1 METAQH
7 QGSVGRTQATFQAL
21 MGCAA
26 VLAVLSASCCVL
38 PIALSLVGLGGA
50 WLTVLGPFVAYRDVI
65 LILVGCVIVWSWI
78 RLWRTRCK
86 LHIKRRGV
94 LMTAVASL
102 AFLVAL
108 SAPLWETQLTRS
120 MWTLWT
126 SSS

>member
-7 QGSVGRTQATFQAL
+7 QGPVGRTQAAFQAL

-26 VLAVLSASCCVL
+26 ILAVLSASCCVL

-50 WLTVLGPFVAYRDVI
+50 WLAVLGPFVAYRDVI
-65 LILVGCVIVWSWI
+65 LILVGCVIAWSWI

-94 LMTAVASL
+94 LMTAVASV
-102 AFLVAL
+102 AFLLAL
-108 SAPLWETQLTRS
+108 SAPLWETRLTRS
-120 MWTLWT
+120 MWTIWT

>member
-7 QGSVGRTQATFQAL
+7 QGSVGRTQAAFQAL

-50 WLTVLGPFVAYRDVI
+50 WLTVLGPFVAYRDAI
-65 LILVGCVIVWSWI
+65 LILVGCIIAWSWL

-86 LHIKRRGV
+86 LHTKRRGV
-94 LMTAVASL
+94 LITAIASV
-102 AFLVAL
+102 AFLLAL
-108 SAPLWETQLTRS
+108 SAPLWEMQLARS
-120 MWTLWT
+120 MWTLLT